1 MLIFSFDSSFDETT
15 KWFQR
20 SEPCQTSRME
30 GFAKIVNNWK
40 LLNIFTK
47 HSILDDWQSSEYTFG
62 SGPKWF
68 KKILWSIL
76 LGQYRDNLDLNEIT
90 HFSKSWR
97 KWRVE
102 YKGDLYTLIIY
113 IWRFSLL
120 FIILFFVFILL
131 HDNALQLNFFSPQ
144 FPKINYPVFVVDFFQ

>member
-1 MLIFSFDSSFDETT
+1 
-15 KWFQR
+15 
-20 SEPCQTSRME
+20 ME
-30 GFAKIVNNWK
+30 SFAKIVNNWK
-40 LLNIFTK
+40 LLNVFTK
-47 HSILDDWQSSEYTFG
+47 HSILDDWQGSEYTFG
-62 SGPKWF
+62 FGPKWF

-76 LGQYRDNLDLNEIT
+76 LGQYRDNLDLNEII

-97 KWRVE
+97 NRRVE

-131 HDNALQLNFFSPQ
+131 HDNALQLNFFSPWFPNG
-144 FPKINYPVFVVDFFQ
+144 FPKQTIQFLLLISFNCPSKLVKHPKGLTL